1 MPMRP
6 HHLDHGATV
15 IELLLVMLLVV
26 TLSAISAPV
35 AASVIDASR
44 ARQAAA
50 FLGARFRLARE
61 QAVTAGANVGV
72 VFDQVGG
79 RWQVRVCRDG
89 TRNGVRRADIQSGAD
104 PCVDGPYDLSQLFPG
119 VDVSVDPQ
127 LRGPSG
133 EPPSADP
140 VRFGSSNIAS
150 FSPTGSCTAGSLFLR
165 SRAGAQFVVRL
176 SGIAGRLR
184 LLWYE
189 RANGWRDR

>member
-1 MPMRP
+1 MRT
-6 HHLDHGATV
+6 HHADVGATV
-15 IELLLVMLLVV
+15 LELLIVMLVIV
-26 TLSAISAPV
+26 TLGAMSAPL
-35 AASVIDASR
+35 AASVVDASR

-72 VFDQVGG
+72 VFDQIAG

-89 TRNGVRRADIQSGAD
+89 SRNGVRRADITSGAD
-104 PCVDGPYDLSQLFPG
+104 PCVDGPYDLTQLFPG
-119 VDVSVDPQ
+119 VEVSVDPQ

-133 EPPSADP
+133 EAGSADP

-150 FSPTGSCTAGSLFLR
+150 FSPVGTCTAGSVFLR
-165 SRAGAQFVVRL
+165 SKGGGQYAVRI

-189 RANGWRDR
+189 AANGWRER